1 MSKKKM
7 VTFDSD
13 EMMKRVN
20 AKVHGTQADC
30 FKRIAKKTKVD
41 VSTVHRWFKRK
52 RISVNSLEAIN
63 YWLGTGE
70 PKQMDFNDV
79 VIRDLANDKE
89 AFKIKKFT
97 ASPLRLTPPVEKR
110 FRSLCDFLDYD
121 ASEMLDRIVTNYM
134 NHAKGEFGG
143 EV

>member
-1 MSKKKM
+1 
-7 VTFDSD
+7 
-13 EMMKRVN
+13 MKRKKSIVYLRESSWS
-20 AKVHGTQADC
+20 HIR
-30 FKRIAKKTKVD
+30 RI
-41 VSTVHRWFKRK
+41 RE
-52 RISVNSLEAIN
+52 RISATSKSCVS
-63 YWLGTGE
+63 
-70 PKQMDFNDV
+70 
-79 VIRDLANDKE
+79 RSS
-89 AFKIKKFT
+89 KIKKFT